1 ITVNFVSTNQSS
13 EDWIGFY
20 SPANVNITTVVP
32 IKLGYCSDSSTYLSE
47 GIGSL
52 RFRLTNPRA
61 TVAVYMFRGGLS
73 SPVAVDKLNSIIKFE
88 DENEPLAPRVSADD
102 GTKELRVSWSS
113 KNSKKPEL
121 RWGAASGEYSRTV
134 SAETSYFNKSMLFG
148 APAATVGWVSFG
160 ALHNAVLNGI
170 SGYSGSRLYYQFGDR
185 ETADYSCEY
194 VLDVP
199 LLRRPKDI
207 SRPASFIAFGDM
219 GRPGYDDAM
228 TWFHYGRPAA
238 KTLSVL
244 STELNKKDTDGIF
257 FLGDISY
264 ASGYMGV
271 WNEFLD
277 SFSLLASRTPVFP
290 VPGNHEADA
299 IHDPADAILYQ
310 NSVSGGEGNAAS
322 AFLLPMPNPATCAA
336 SWWSFDID
344 SIHLIGIDTES
355 NVSVGSLQYAWLEED
370 LKSVDRSETPWVV
383 LGGHRPMYVD
393 SYLDPLPSSMA
404 PVMDLMIK
412 ELEPLLWKYQVNLA
426 LWAHHHSYQRHAAVY
441 DQTIVQKS
449 EEMEVLDAMRNPETV
464 SV

>member
-1 ITVNFVSTNQSS
+1 MLLVGFVLLDTLHRSEAVFEKNHFVANGGTVKNEFQLVKVQLIQNDDHSANYSIVDATPLLIPRRGCADNSPAEITVNFVSTNQSS

-244 STELNKKDTDGIF
+244 SMELNKKDTDGIF

-290 VPGNHEADA
+290 VPGNHGTAAHLVLQYNDE
-299 IHDPADAILYQ
+299 ILYF
-310 NSVSGGEGNAAS
+310 V
-322 AFLLPMPNPATCAA
+322 
-336 SWWSFDID
+336 
-344 SIHLIGIDTES
+344 
-355 NVSVGSLQYAWLEED
+355 
-370 LKSVDRSETPWVV
+370 
-383 LGGHRPMYVD
+383 
-393 SYLDPLPSSMA
+393 
-404 PVMDLMIK
+404 
-412 ELEPLLWKYQVNLA
+412 PLLS
-426 LWAHHHSYQRHAAVY
+426 HRGGCHS
-441 DQTIVQKS
+441 
-449 EEMEVLDAMRNPETV
+449 
-464 SV
+464 